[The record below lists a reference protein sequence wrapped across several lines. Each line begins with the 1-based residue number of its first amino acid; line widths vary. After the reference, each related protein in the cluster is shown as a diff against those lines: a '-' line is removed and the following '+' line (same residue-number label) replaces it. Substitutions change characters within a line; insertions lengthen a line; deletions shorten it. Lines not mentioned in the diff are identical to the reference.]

1 MTTTPIAALIDQY
14 EAGAA
19 RLAPLG
25 RALTPAQLDTRNA
38 PGTWSVR
45 EVIVH
50 LLDSDLAATH
60 RMRRIASEDLPLI
73 IAYDETAFVR
83 ALDSALADLSL
94 VAELFS
100 ANRRFCAAWLR
111 TLPPQAFDRA
121 GIHNQRGRVTLG
133 QMVQGYI
140 DHLAHHE
147 TFIADKRAALGV

>member
-1 MTTTPIAALIDQY
+1 MTSTPIATLIEQY
-14 EAGAA
+14 AAGAE
-19 RLAPLG
+19 RLASLSRG
-25 RALTPAQLDTRNA
+25 LTPAQLDTRIA

-60 RMRRIASEDLPLI
+60 RMRRIASEELPLI
-73 IAYDETAFVR
+73 IAYDESAFVR
-83 ALDSALADLSL
+83 SLDSQRADLSL

-111 TLPPQAFDRA
+111 TLPPEAFERA
-121 GIHNQRGRVTLG
+121 GIHNQRGRVTLE
-133 QMVQGYI
+133 QMVQGYV

-147 TFIADKRAALGV
+147 KFIAGKRAALGV